1 MGRLTR
7 DPEIR
12 YTQNAKAV
20 RQFTLAVQRSTKNAE
35 GQYEADFVN
44 IVVWG
49 KQAEFC
55 ADHLGKGRRA
65 IVEGRIQIRSYE
77 DKSGGTRW
85 ITEVIANHVEP
96 IVVGTTATQSRP
108 VNIVTRG
115 TFERKVEQ

>member
-1 MGRLTR
+1 MNRVSLMGRLTR

-49 KQAEFC
+49 N
-55 ADHLGKGRRA
+55 RRNFA
-65 IVEGRIQIRSYE
+65 P
-77 DKSGGTRW
+77 
-85 ITEVIANHVEP
+85 ITWEKD
-96 IVVGTTATQSRP
+96 G
-108 VNIVTRG
+108 
-115 TFERKVEQ
+115 ER